1 MGRGINKVGQQ
12 KQEGGGRINREGA
25 GRKRSRKERK

>member
-1 MGRGINKVGQQ
+1 MGQRMGRGINKVGQQ

-25 GRKRSRKERK
+25 GRNR